1 MLQRT
6 PRMRRMPRTLNR
18 RIEKRLA
25 DNRSSV
31 ADFAS
36 TASAISA
43 DAWHVPLAAGKW
55 SPAQHV
61 DHVSRAYAAA
71 VLDIEHD
78 SPMRLI
84 GSPRQRW
91 WWRLL
96 GLNLV
101 RFLGRLPRGAPAPRE
116 IRPAERSDVG
126 RPELL
131 AELDER
137 VRAFEK
143 AVRTMGSPRE
153 RGFTHPYFGS
163 LNALDGIR
171 LLAVHTRHHERA
183 LRQSLTHSAGD

>member
-1 MLQRT
+1 
-6 PRMRRMPRTLNR
+6 MPTR
-18 RIEKRLA
+18 RIEKRLE
-25 DNRSSV
+25 DNRSAV
-31 ADFAS
+31 ADFAA
-36 TASAISA
+36 TASVISE
-43 DAWHVPLAAGKW
+43 DAWHEPIAAGKW

-61 DHVSRAYAAA
+61 DHVARAYAAA
-71 VLDIEHD
+71 VLEIEHG

-96 GLNLV
+96 GLSLV
-101 RFLGRLPRGAPAPRE
+101 RFFGRLPRGAPAPRE
-116 IRPAERSDVG
+116 IRPPQRSEAS

-131 AELDER
+131 AELDEQ

-143 AVRTMGSPRE
+143 AVRGTADLSG

-171 LLAVHTRHHERA
+171 LLAVHTRHHARA
-183 LRQSLTHSAGD
+183 LRPPVAHSAGR